1 MHCNYVDS
9 AKEALGMLLGLGFQL
24 LFFGWIHELC
34 TAVHDRSSRRK
45 GMIHWFHPAVAIA
58 LAAAICLLFGF
69 SRTNIFILGVI
80 VGAAATAL
88 AFAYQYGIGRGRK
101 RRNDCE
107 DVARC
112 GLSNDV
118 LRSPPRNVNWPSNRT
133 PTDGVFNVSRASS
146 HI

>member
-58 LAAAICLLFGF
+58 LAAAIE
-69 SRTNIFILGVI
+69 NAI
-80 VGAAATAL
+80 A
-88 AFAYQYGIGRGRK
+88 
-101 RRNDCE
+101 
-107 DVARC
+107 
-112 GLSNDV
+112 
-118 LRSPPRNVNWPSNRT
+118 RSPVFSQSCAANR
-133 PTDGVFNVSRASS
+133 RRIA
-146 HI
+146 